1 MLQAPVNLLQCLRHC
16 GTIWE
21 LWGDRQNYWDTKSAE
36 NWKSLGTLA
45 ADLMHLVTR
54 KPSDEVPDAILTR
67 SDQYIRESWAL
78 VDATLHPLL
87 GPTVEDRHRA
97 RGLQKDGKEEK
108 ETLKKRKG
116 MPGLTSFL
124 WILQLLLVL
133 AAKGLGIFFFMLN
146 DPMKNNPGKH
156 RGHKWLF
163 GFLLDYHAAIDNL
176 NTRERNPA
184 N

>member
-1 MLQAPVNLLQCLRHC
+1 M
-16 GTIWE
+16 
-21 LWGDRQNYWDTKSAE
+21 
-36 NWKSLGTLA
+36 GTLA

-54 KPSDEVPDAILTR
+54 KPSDEEPDAILIC
-67 SDQYIRESWAL
+67 SDQYTRESRAL
-78 VDATLHPLL
+78 IDATLHPLL
-87 GPTVEDRHRA
+87 GSFAEDRHRD

-108 ETLKKRKG
+108 KTLKKGKE

-133 AAKGLGIFFFMLN
+133 AAKGLDVFFFMLN

-163 GFLLDYHAAIDNL
+163 GFLLDYHAAVDNL
-176 NTRERNPA
+176 NARERNQE